1 MKKFDWDPKKNK
13 QLIEE
18 RDFSFEGVIFHLQ
31 SDGLLDDIV
40 VHSNQKKHS
49 RQRIFIVAIEDYAYI
64 VPYVESDNEIL
75 LQTIAPSRK
84 QLSSFWERTMGNVKL
99 NEEEKQL
106 LEIYDSNA
114 FKSVVT
120 PARSKQI
127 REAAANTF
135 KKDKRINIRISSRDL
150 DAIQK
155 RALIE
160 GIPYQTLV
168 SSIIHKYVSGSLHDV
183 SNNK

>member
-1 MKKFDWDPKKNK
+1 M
-13 QLIEE
+13 
-18 RDFSFEGVIFHLQ
+18 S
-31 SDGLLDDIV
+31 
-40 VHSNQKKHS
+40 
-49 RQRIFIVAIEDYAYI
+49 
-64 VPYVESDNEIL
+64 
-75 LQTIAPSRK
+75 
-84 QLSSFWERTMGNVKL
+84 NVKL
-99 NEEEKQL
+99 NKEEKQL

-114 FKSVVT
+114 FKSVAT

-168 SSIIHKYVSGSLHDV
+168 SSIIHKYVSGSLYDV